1 MESETV
7 RWQLQDGPEFEWD
20 PEKALANL
28 RKHRVPF
35 RMACEAFKDDA
46 GLQRLDDSAD
56 YGEER
61 WILHGRVGQTILF
74 VVYTHREQLIR
85 LISARKATRNEQRN
99 YWAREI
105 QA

>member
-7 RWQLQDGPEFEWD
+7 RWKLDDGPEFEWD
-20 PEKALANL
+20 SAKARANI

-35 RMACEAFKDDA
+35 LIACEVFKDGA
-46 GLQRLDDSAD
+46 GLQRLDDSDD

-61 WILHGRVGQTILF
+61 WILHGRVGQTILS

-99 YWAREI
+99 YWAREV

>member
-7 RWQLQDGPEFEWD
+7 RWQLQDGLEFEWD
-20 PEKALANL
+20 SAKALVNL

-35 RMACEAFKDDA
+35 RLACEAFKDA
-46 GLQRLDDSAD
+46 TGLQRLDDSDD
-56 YGEER
+56 YDEER
-61 WILHGRVGQTILF
+61 WILLGRVEETILF

-85 LISARKATRNEQRN
+85 LISARKATRNEQRS

-105 QA
+105 QT